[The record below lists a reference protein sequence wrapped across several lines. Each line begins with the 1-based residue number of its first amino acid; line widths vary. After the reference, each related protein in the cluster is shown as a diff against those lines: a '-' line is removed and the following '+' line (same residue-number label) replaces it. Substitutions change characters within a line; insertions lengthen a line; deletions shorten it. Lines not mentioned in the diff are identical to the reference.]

1 MSISAIGGNMS
12 LNTINVS
19 MSSAPVQSKPAV
31 QTEEAMPVIGDSIET
46 SCQVDT
52 ETMDISSLMQAVSA
66 EQTESVELQAAP
78 EQTESAE
85 SSATQG
91 LQKPGPEATTDE
103 ISAYCVAVAK
113 GDGTVAERTELISE
127 ALTQGLSKAD
137 TPNTEWTQANPEQI
151 KLYVQETLEHVDAV
165 RQIGELRGLDFG
177 DHDLEPGTG
186 KFEPRIAQYLALP
199 GREDSVKWS
208 IAQHNSSPHHA
219 DWKDPNA
226 SKEEL
231 AESASDIVNAWR
243 MNRRVYDKPSWS
255 WERIADVINADYAT
269 NAINENQRD
278 ALLEAIPFQMQWE
291 EQFGLPS

>member
-31 QTEEAMPVIGDSIET
+31 NTEETGAVVGDSIDTSGRVEAET
-46 SCQVDT
+46 P
-52 ETMDISSLMQAVSA
+52 DISAFMRSVSA
-66 EQTESVELQAAP
+66 QSAESVEVQAAP
-78 EQTESAE
+78 EQSESAE
-85 SSATQG
+85 SAPTEG

-137 TPNTEWTQANPEQI
+137 TPNPEWTQANPEQI

-186 KFEPRIAQYLALP
+186 KFEPRVAQYLALP
-199 GREDSVKWS
+199 GREESVKWS
-208 IAQHNSSPHHA
+208 IAQHNASPHHA

-226 SKEEL
+226 SKDEL

-255 WERIADVINADYAT
+255 WERIADVINADYAN

-291 EQFGLPS
+291 EQYGLPS